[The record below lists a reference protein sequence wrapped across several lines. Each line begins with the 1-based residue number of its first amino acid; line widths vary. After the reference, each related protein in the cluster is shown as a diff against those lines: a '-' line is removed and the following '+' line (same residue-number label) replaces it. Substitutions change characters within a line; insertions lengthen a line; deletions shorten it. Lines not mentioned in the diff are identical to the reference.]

1 MQKSNTRIY
10 FGFKQTSCL
19 LQAPFFLYF
28 YGDGYMDRCMDEA
41 DRIGSEL
48 KKLDLYKRG
57 LVAVML

>member
-1 MQKSNTRIY
+1 MSAAGPI
-10 FGFKQTSCL
+10 
-19 LQAPFFLYF
+19 FLYF

-57 LVAVML
+57 LVAIML